1 MGSPGSRASLAWV
14 GSINKQAF
22 REIFWQ
28 KYDRNKFPA
37 EAILPFRQFTFFTN
51 WNLYQYQISDIL
63 LDRKSFFTVHF
74 PNVCVL
80 LGLKVEDVLLFFNFQ
95 FCLQFVLRHCFWLYH
110 LYLLR
115 SSLALLCPPYL
126 HALTF
131 TYFYYM
137 FIYFWNN
144 IFIIQRISEYF
155 NGYWKLRQVS

>member
-1 MGSPGSRASLAWV
+1 MGSLGSRASLAWV

-22 REIFWQ
+22 RE
-28 KYDRNKFPA
+28 KYSDKNMTETNSQLKLFYHLVSSLLF
-37 EAILPFRQFTFFTN
+37 EN

-80 LGLKVEDVLLFFNFQ
+80 SGLKVEDVLLFFNFQ

-115 SSLALLCPPYL
+115 SSLALPCPPYL

-131 TYFYYM
+131 TYFYY
-137 FIYFWNN
+137 FHLF
-144 IFIIQRISEYF
+144 
-155 NGYWKLRQVS
+155 L